1 MDPFTEKLLERTRA
15 RRENLQ
21 KKMAE
26 RPTAGMRPT
35 MQTKRTREPL
45 SETSNQSPL
54 PGEEVKPS
62 TKPSPSKRLC
72 SDGMEVPVSSAE
84 NRQPVNSTSMK
95 PLPPEMTAQPQ
106 ARAQPQA
113 TANNRALSVQPVPLL
128 VEKEEQNL
136 KSEVP
141 VALTVK
147 TRMQKLA
154 QQRRCWDDNDS
165 SEISPLSPLLLK
177 EQAVSP
183 PKQPSLTSDT
193 PVGRK
198 GRLANLA
205 ATIGSW
211 ENDLSHPSA
220 KQNNTQE
227 QPGTTCLS
235 KLSTTSEASARINS
249 GSVKQEAAS
258 CSQRAVEESVNKP
271 ATSKISGPS
280 YLGKACRVTN
290 PNPKEPEVPQL
301 LKKPCSP
308 QKTEEL
314 KPTVKPILSQPV
326 QSKEEPIKR
335 THVQPEHK
343 DKPTTPGGS
352 GIKPFLERFGDRFQE
367 HSTQSPATSTTGY
380 RTPIVTPNTKT
391 IQERLFKQNETSST
405 ASLAQQLKQER
416 EKELACIRGRF
427 DKGSLWSAERGE
439 NSKSKHPETKM
450 ESQAQANSKQLAS
463 SDATSL
469 VAAEKTT
476 ASEMSEKSLPSE
488 SSDTSKREETEKLSP
503 LKTTLLKNPL
513 KVVSVSKL
521 EQLTEK
527 ENDAVCEIEMSVNDE
542 MNSSKVIND
551 IFDEVLQEDGPDIEK
566 LKKEMSMNL
575 EAESDDEQEE
585 SLNISSMSLLT
596 PLAESVGVVSPE
608 VFVSPNRSVAESSS
622 ISDESPKSGK
632 FQKMRVPRAESGDS
646 IGSLSEDHNLLYSI
660 DAYRSQ
666 RFKETDRPSIKQ
678 VIVRKENVA
687 SKLEV
692 KRNGTSD
699 QVNIKQKM
707 QELNNEISLQQTVI
721 HQASQALNC
730 CIDEEHGKGSQEEAE
745 AERLLLLATEKRKA
759 LLEELNKLKNE
770 GPQGKKNKAAST
782 SREFAP
788 SRGSVTLSEMRLL
801 LKADFVCSTVQKPEA
816 TNYYYI
822 ILLRSGAEN
831 MVATPV
837 SSTANCLN
845 GDALTFTTTFTLQD
859 VSNDFEINVE
869 VYHLVQRKE
878 GTGTTDKRKKAT
890 KSKVITPK
898 RLLTS
903 ITTKS
908 TLLTPVMA
916 SPGGPNAV
924 RTSNFVLVGSHKVS
938 LSSIGNSKFTLDK
951 INYGGK
957 ERELLGF
964 MFPDKV
970 PFLSPLEGHIHLK
983 LKCQVDSC
991 VEEKGFLTMFED
1003 VSGFGAWHRR
1013 WCVLSGNCISY
1024 WTYPDDEKRKHPMGR
1039 INLANCTN
1047 RRIEPANREF
1057 CARPN
1062 TFELIT
1068 VRPQREDDRE
1078 TLVSQCKDTLCVT
1091 KNWLSADTKEE
1102 RNLWMQKLNQVLVDL
1117 RMWQPD
1123 ACYKPIGKP

>member
-1 MDPFTEKLLERTRA
+1 VDPGEILWPGKLLERTRA

-54 PGEEVKPS
+54 PSEEVKPS

-72 SDGMEVPVSSAE
+72 PDSMEVPVSSSE

-95 PLPPEMTAQPQ
+95 HLPTEMAE
-106 ARAQPQA
+106 QPQA
-113 TANNRALSVQPVPLL
+113 TTKNRAPSVQPVPLL

-154 QQRRCWDDNDS
+154 QQRRCWDDNDP
-165 SEISPLSPLLLK
+165 SESSPLPPLLSK

-183 PKQPSLTSDT
+183 PKQPSLASDT

-220 KQNNTQE
+220 KRNNTQE

-258 CSQRAVEESVNKP
+258 CSQRAVEVSVNK
-271 ATSKISGPS
+271 SGPN
-280 YLGKACRVTN
+280 YLAKSSRVTS
-290 PNPKEPEVPQL
+290 PSPKEPEVPQL
-301 LKKPCSP
+301 LKKLCSP

-314 KPTVKPILSQPV
+314 KPILAQPV

-335 THVQPEHK
+335 THVQLEHK

-352 GIKPFLERFGDRFQE
+352 GIKPFLERFGERLQE
-367 HSTQSPATSTTGY
+367 HNTQSPTTTTTGY
-380 RTPIVTPNTKT
+380 RTPIITPNTKT

-439 NSKSKHPETKM
+439 NSKSKHPEIKM
-450 ESQAQANSKQLAS
+450 ESQAQASSKQLTS
-463 SDATSL
+463 SDTISL

-476 ASEMSEKSLPSE
+476 ASEIPVKSLSSE
-488 SSDTSKREETEKLSP
+488 SSVQNYLENITASSIYYFLFCFNKDQCFKC
-503 LKTTLLKNPL
+503 TTGMLISNLGI
-513 KVVSVSKL
+513 SDFS
-521 EQLTEK
+521 
-527 ENDAVCEIEMSVNDE
+527 DAVCEIEMSVNDK

-551 IFDEVLQEDGPDIEK
+551 IFDEVLQEDGLDIEK
-566 LKKEMSMNL
+566 LKKEMRINL

-608 VFVSPNRSVAESSS
+608 VFVSPSRSVAESSS

-632 FQKMRVPRAESGDS
+632 FQRTRVPGAESGDS

-678 VIVRKENVA
+678 VIVRKEDVA
-687 SKLEV
+687 SKLAV

-782 SREFAP
+782 PREFAP
-788 SRGSVTLSEMRLL
+788 SRGSVTLSEMRLP

-837 SSTANCLN
+837 ASTANSLN

-869 VYHLVQRKE
+869 VYHLVQRKD
-878 GTGTTDKRKKAT
+878 GTGTTDKRKKT
-890 KSKVITPK
+890 NNPS
-898 RLLTS
+898 
-903 ITTKS
+903 
-908 TLLTPVMA
+908 
-916 SPGGPNAV
+916 GPNAV
-924 RTSNFVLVGSHKVS
+924 RTSNFVLVGSHKIS
-938 LSSIGNSKFTLDK
+938 LSSIGNSKFTL
-951 INYGGK
+951 
-957 ERELLGF
+957 
-964 MFPDKV
+964 DKV

-983 LKCQVDSC
+983 LKCQVDSF

-1047 RRIEPANREF
+1047 RQIEPANREF

-1068 VRPQREDDRE
+1068 VRPQREDDKE